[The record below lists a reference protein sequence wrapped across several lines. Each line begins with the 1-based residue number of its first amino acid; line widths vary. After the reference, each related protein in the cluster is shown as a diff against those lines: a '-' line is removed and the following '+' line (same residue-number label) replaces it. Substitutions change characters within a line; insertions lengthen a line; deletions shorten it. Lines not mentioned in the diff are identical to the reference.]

1 MNSELRKE
9 LVRTANDH
17 LANVIGASGKAEE
30 LVRLTTEIVKATRSL
45 CQGTPEA
52 TQQNST
58 VTLAAF
64 VKAAKAIAQ
73 NPRAVDSASLQ
84 QLSASKKAVETLVC
98 ELDEWHSTRTRD
110 EGHAALER
118 LYSDGPA
125 DPGPTE
131 QERKLADELKRQQ
144 GSLMKKREPQ
154 SEPSQHGK
162 PEEVLDIA
170 IRGLEASAQELSRV
184 AEEKNPTRRSL
195 YEPMLTIVKMVS
207 MLLDVVDSL
216 FVSKYPMRSQVS
228 GYKGC
233 TLCCYAAFDSHSTF
247 PSTLNCSPSLLKGS
261 A

>member
-1 MNSELRKE
+1 MNSEQRRE

-30 LVRLTTEIVKATRSL
+30 LVRLTTEIVKAARSL
-45 CQGTPEA
+45 SQGTPDA

-84 QLSASKKAVETLVC
+84 QLSASKKAVETLIC
-98 ELDEWHSTRTRD
+98 ELDEWHSTRARD
-110 EGHAALER
+110 QGHAVLER

-125 DPGPTE
+125 DTGPTE
-131 QERKLADELKRQQ
+131 QEKKLSDEVRRQQ
-144 GSLMKKREPQ
+144 SSLMTKKEPQ
-154 SEPSQHGK
+154 TNPPQHGR

-170 IRGLEASAQELSRV
+170 IRGLEASSQELARV

-195 YEPMLTIVKMVS
+195 LEPMLTIVKMVS

-216 FVSKYPMRSQVS
+216 FVSKYPMRSQVR
-228 GYKGC
+228 GY
-233 TLCCYAAFDSHSTF
+233 HE
-247 PSTLNCSPSLLKGS
+247 
-261 A
+261 